1 VALQSTDKDGFPMRA
16 ETDVIVANSDLSA
29 EGLKS
34 ERQIRVRLMKPSAG
48 FEDRLST
55 NTLVCLN
62 FKVPLRI
69 RQQFKIGAARQN
81 MTMTDLLMRLLNDYL
96 NSEAN

>member
-1 VALQSTDKDGFPMRA
+1 MRA
-16 ETDVIVANSDLSA
+16 ESDVIAANSDLSA
-29 EGLKS
+29 EGLKTGS
-34 ERQIRVRLMKPSAG
+34 QIRTRLVKRSSRL
-48 FEDRLST
+48 EDGPST

-81 MTMTDLLMRLLNDYL
+81 ITMTDLLMRLLNDYL
-96 NSEAN
+96 NSEVN

>member
-1 VALQSTDKDGFPMRA
+1 MRA
-16 ETDVIVANSDLSA
+16 ETDVIAANSDLSA
-29 EGLKS
+29 ESLKTES
-34 ERQIRVRLMKPSAG
+34 QIRTRRMKPSSG
-48 FEDRLST
+48 LEHRLST